1 MANNLFVTY
10 DLIKT
15 KDYAAV
21 HDAIKALGNWAKVT
35 ESNWYVNS
43 NYSVEEA
50 ARKVRA
56 AMDSDDKLI
65 VVDAKNNSASWYNL
79 CQQLRIKFKTN
90 GINELSG
97 DV

>member
-79 CQQLRIKFKTN
+79 LPAVENQIQ
-90 GINELSG
+90 NEWNK
-97 DV
+97 

>member
-15 KDYAAV
+15 KDYPAV
-21 HDAIKALGNWAKVT
+21 HEAIKALGAWAKVT

-43 NYSVEEA
+43 IYSA
-50 ARKVRA
+50 QDADKKVRA

-65 VVDAKNNSASWYNL
+65 VVDATNNSASWYNL
-79 CQQLRIKFKTN
+79 PVAVENQIKDQWNK
-90 GINELSG
+90 
-97 DV
+97 

>member
-1 MANNLFVTY
+1 MANNLFITY

-21 HDAIKALGNWAKVT
+21 HAAIKTLGNWAKVT

-43 NYSVEEA
+43 MYSVEEA
-50 ARKVRA
+50 ANKVRA

-65 VVDAKNNSASWYNL
+65 VVDAKNNSACWFNL
-79 CQQLRIKFKTN
+79 APAAENQIQ
-90 GINELSG
+90 NEWNK
-97 DV
+97 

>member
-15 KDYAAV
+15 KIYPAV
-21 HDAIKALGNWAKVT
+21 YEAIKSLGVAVKVT

-43 NYSVEEA
+43 HYNSEQA
-50 ARKVRA
+50 AQIVHK

-65 VVDAKNNSASWYNL
+65 VVDATNNYAYWYNIPKAVENHL
-79 CQQLRIKFKTN
+79 QDQWYK
-90 GINELSG
+90 
-97 DV
+97 

>member
-15 KDYAAV
+15 KDYPAV
-21 HDAIKALGNWAKVT
+21 HEAIKALGSWAKVT

-43 NYSVEEA
+43 IYSAQDA
-50 ARKVRA
+50 AKKVRV

-65 VVDAKNNSASWYNL
+65 VVDATNNSASWYNL
-79 CQQLRIKFKTN
+79 PKAVDDHIHDQWNK
-90 GINELSG
+90 
-97 DV
+97 

>member
-1 MANNLFVTY
+1 MANNLFITY

-15 KDYAAV
+15 KDYPAV
-21 HDAIKALGNWAKVT
+21 HEAIKALGSWAKVT

-43 NYSVEEA
+43 ILSAEEV

-65 VVDAKNNSASWYNL
+65 VINTSSNQFYSYNL
-79 CQQLRIKFKTN
+79 DPRVLKYMQDHWR
-90 GINELSG
+90 
-97 DV
+97 V